1 MKSSRTKV
9 SRSTLVREALR
20 QHLKGIQHQE
30 LERRDREGYEKH
42 PDTGP
47 LLDGTMSGVAIAAAD
62 DEELF
67 STGLSW
73 DT

>member
-1 MKSSRTKV
+1 M
-9 SRSTLVREALR
+9 SRSALVRDALR
-20 QHLKGIQHQE
+20 QHLKKIHRQE
-30 LERRDREGYEKH
+30 LERQDRQGYEKC

-47 LLDGTMSGVAIAAAD
+47 LLEGTMNGVAITAAD